1 MFTENATKNGGF
13 AIAFG
18 QGANPGFS
26 VRDSLGSSYK
36 QLFAIPEL
44 TIPLLSGKLLWDL
57 NPGVLM
63 DFDYGV
69 VPRSALVGEI
79 YGTEGDINNPAQY
92 RIGLRWEPSHSFIAA
107 VTWSQAFDGSPSG
120 GFEVGITLFSPRFA
134 CTGGCAPDEY
144 AD

>member
-26 VRDSLGSSYK
+26 VRDSLGSSYE

-57 NPGVLM
+57 NPGVFV
-63 DFDYGV
+63 DFDCGV

-92 RIGLRWEPSHSFIAA
+92 RIGLGWEPSHSLIAA
-107 VTWSQAFDGSPSG
+107 VTWSQALVLADAGSSHAPRAQCLGAMRLDAREPS
-120 GFEVGITLFSPRFA
+120 EVSL
-134 CTGGCAPDEY
+134 
-144 AD
+144 

>member
-1 MFTENATKNGGF
+1 
-13 AIAFG
+13 
-18 QGANPGFS
+18 
-26 VRDSLGSSYK
+26 
-36 QLFAIPEL
+36 
-44 TIPLLSGKLLWDL
+44 
-57 NPGVLM
+57 M

-92 RIGLRWEPSHSFIAA
+92 RIGLRWEPSHSFVAA

-120 GFEVGITLFSPRFA
+120 GCEVGIMLFSPRFA
-134 CTGGCAPDEY
+134 CIGGCDPDEY